1 MLYITVAVP
10 PYLGPYSKIGYCDTT
25 TCVVVC
31 PECPRPLLT
40 RGTRDEQKLKFETKK
55 HLHMI
60 FMDIR
65 TQHIRSNG
73 RKKVPRMTKTEI

>member
-1 MLYITVAVP
+1 VTLLP
-10 PYLGPYSKIGYCDTT
+10 G
-25 TCVVVC
+25 VVVC

-73 RKKVPRMTKTEI
+73 RRMTKTEI